1 MISPKCNSMVYTI
14 NTKLHKFYSDPNKL
28 RFQRLRGLIHPPPK
42 KKQTNKQTKHM
53 LDDGI
58 LLNIDAM
65 KIYAVQIQLGKKNKN
80 LNVDFGIL

>member
-1 MISPKCNSMVYTI
+1 
-14 NTKLHKFYSDPNKL
+14 
-28 RFQRLRGLIHPPPK
+28 
-42 KKQTNKQTKHM
+42 M